1 MINIKNLD
9 PNEIKIEY
17 KHILIYYINYE
28 TTSNV
33 KPLLINKINGY
44 IDKNNED
51 KNFTLGLT
59 DKSKK
64 KYLKT

>member
-9 PNEIKIEY
+9 PNKIKIEY

-28 TTSNV
+28 TTSSV
-33 KPLLINKINGY
+33 KPLFINKINGY
-44 IDKNNED
+44 IDKNNENE
-51 KNFTLGLT
+51 NFILGPT

-64 KYLKT
+64 KHLKT